1 MSFRRFGFGAAVFA
15 AAVMV
20 PLSWAWACVGLVS
33 LTASPDSQVQP
44 GATITLTLQEFAAKA
59 PVTIHLDT
67 LDGPVLTTAPGPSG
81 TMTSKFQVMVNLPS
95 NISTGA
101 HLIIATQTEHNMNGG
116 NPARALIYVGTNAP
130 PVAAPAPRA
139 ATLLAATTP
148 SGGKLFVIAVVVGGI
163 ALFLAGAVIYGLG
176 RRRAANPGPSTP
188 ASASAE

>member
-1 MSFRRFGFGAAVFA
+1 MFA
-15 AAVMV
+15 AAVIV

-33 LTASPDSQVQP
+33 LTASPNSQLQP

-81 TMTSKFQVMVNLPS
+81 TMTSKFQVMVDLPS

-101 HLIIATQTEHNMNGG
+101 HLLIATQTEHNMNGG

-130 PVAAPAPRA
+130 AAAAPAPRA

-148 SGGKLFVIAVVVGGI
+148 SGGKLLVIAVVVGGI
-163 ALFLAGAVIYGLG
+163 CLFVAGAIIYGVG
-176 RRRAANPGPSTP
+176 RRRAGDQATLAS